1 LGDSVEN
8 KVRVQSVK
16 CQVSSVKCQVSSVK
30 CQVSS
35 VKCQVSSVKFQVSS
49 VKCTN
54 CWSINRIEAV
64 TTDPQIRN
72 KEQQGV
78 GSIISDLPDRLHEKH
93 GFVFHLFP
101 EQ

>member
-1 LGDSVEN
+1 
-8 KVRVQSVK
+8 
-16 CQVSSVKCQVSSVK
+16 VSSVKC
-30 CQVSS
+30 
-35 VKCQVSSVKFQVSS
+35 QVSS

-72 KEQQGV
+72 KEKTVAQGAA
-78 GSIISDLPDRLHEKH
+78 GGWIDHLPDRLHEKH